1 MDMVMDA
8 QQKKFVF
15 FLILAVIVGMLVA
28 WKFLPR
34 ATNDQKNLRRLKVG
48 QAEVRVEVAVTAEQ
62 KSRGL
67 AGRENLAEGE
77 GMMFVFS
84 SIGRSA
90 SGGEQPGQYGFWM
103 KGMKFPLD
111 FVWIAD
117 NKVVEITED
126 IPVDVNESP
135 KVYQPQPAID
145 AMLEVNAGWAGRN
158 GVKVGDRVV
167 VEW

>member
-1 MDMVMDA
+1 MDA
-8 QQKKFVF
+8 PQKKFVF
-15 FLILAVIVGMLVA
+15 FLILAVVVGMLA
-28 WKFLPR
+28 GGKLLPL
-34 ATNDQKNLRRLKVG
+34 ATSNQLSVVSDQKILQKLKIG
-48 QAEVRVEVAVTAEQ
+48 KAEIKVEVADTDEAR
-62 KSRGL
+62 SRGL
-67 AGRENLAEGE
+67 AGRDSLAEDE
-77 GMMFVFS
+77 GMVF
-84 SIGRSA
+84 IF
-90 SGGEQPGQYGFWM
+90 EQPGQYGFWM
-103 KGMKFPLD
+103 KGMKLPLD

>member
-77 GMMFVFS
+77 GMMFVFD
-84 SIGRSA
+84 
-90 SGGEQPGQYGFWM
+90 QPGQYGFWM

-135 KVYQPQPAID
+135 KVYQSRQAID
-145 AMLEVNAGWAGRN
+145 AMLEVNAGWVKKN
-158 GVKVGDRVV
+158 GVKVGDEVV
-167 VEW
+167 VE

>member
-77 GMMFVFS
+77 GMMFVFD
-84 SIGRSA
+84 
-90 SGGEQPGQYGFWM
+90 QPGQYGFWM

>member
-77 GMMFVFS
+77 GMMFVFD
-84 SIGRSA
+84 
-90 SGGEQPGQYGFWM
+90 QPGQYGFWM

-126 IPVDVNESP
+126 IPVDVNE
-135 KVYQPQPAID
+135 
-145 AMLEVNAGWAGRN
+145 
-158 GVKVGDRVV
+158 
-167 VEW
+167 